1 MYNYLT
7 KKAIDKLNQEI
18 EHRKVIVR
26 RKINEDLKEARA
38 QGDLSENFEYKSA
51 KRDRAHN
58 ESRIR
63 YLEKMIKTAKI
74 IEDTAAD
81 NEVGIGKT
89 VYLKFEDEA
98 EAEKFF
104 IVTTIEA
111 DPLNNRISIE
121 SPLGSAIYRHTT
133 GEKITVKSPDGIYS
147 VTIQA
152 IE

>member
-7 KKAIDKLNQEI
+7 KEAINKLKEEI
-18 EHRKVIVR
+18 EHRKVVIR
-26 RKINEDLKEARA
+26 SKINHDLKEARA

-74 IEDTAAD
+74 IKDTTSK
-81 NEVGIGKT
+81 NQVGIGKT
-89 VYLKFEDEA
+89 VYLNFEDEQ
-98 EAEKFF
+98 ESKKFF

-111 DPLNNRISIE
+111 DPINNKISIE
-121 SPLGSAIYRHTT
+121 SPLGAAIYKHWI
-133 GEKITVKSPDGIYS
+133 GEEVTVKSPEGKYS
-147 VTIQA
+147 VV
-152 IE
+152 IEDIK